1 MIAQSEETTGTK
13 KWSFTPWKN
22 FWPLP
27 FSESAVET
35 PPMGPKRQKGTKID
49 WIPRKAEKLFERFH
63 NPSFSAKN
71 VEMGWLAAG
80 MDAADLAGRPS
91 EPRRA
96 MYLQAVNTST
106 QDSTDYCHTCSIRL
120 HKSTF
125 IHTQKLKSRQNVVK
139 ASWCECI
146 ALCNVSCNVL

>member
-80 MDAADLAGRPS
+80 MDAADLAGRLS
-91 EPRRA
+91 EPQRA
-96 MYLQAVNTST
+96 MYLQAVSTST
-106 QDSTDYCHTCSIRL
+106 QTRQITATHAPYDSTSPLPSARKNWRTRKIQWRPAD
-120 HKSTF
+120 
-125 IHTQKLKSRQNVVK
+125 V
-139 ASWCECI
+139 
-146 ALCNVSCNVL
+146 NVLHYAMCHAMY